1 MMASE
6 TVQLVRDELTL
17 SPARTA
23 RMLRMTAIVALIVIV
38 SMALRVPEAAV
49 SAYMVF
55 FFAKA
60 DVATTVKTGIAAVVG
75 LTVALALAFVAFLF
89 SLDEPALR
97 LPLMAGLTFGG
108 MYFMRASP
116 IGALG
121 LIVGFIA
128 TYSLTIADQ
137 YRSPEALSRGLLW
150 QWVVVAYPVGLL
162 VVSDLAFGQR
172 PDEVYRDGVAA
183 RLDAVAGALENEA
196 GAAARLARF
205 VRMGVR
211 ELAPYAKG
219 SVVRSAL
226 LRQVEL
232 LGFLAQKVERK
243 PETEPILR
251 EVAQVCVAARRALQ
265 GERGAPLDTFELR
278 PQDPILLS
286 LVTTVQTVALGVHT
300 LVSSHGEERA
310 RESRPARAAR
320 KQSEWVRFALK
331 VTLAAMTAYLI
342 YSGLEW
348 YSIHTAMITC
358 FFVAQENVG
367 ATIHKLTLRLS
378 GAIIGAA
385 LGIGAI
391 LFVLPG
397 IQSVG
402 GLAILIAV
410 VTLLATWF
418 STGSQRISY
427 AGFQLALAFYLTVLQ
442 GYSETT
448 KLYVGRDRVIGI
460 LLGNILMSVV
470 FTSLWPVRAEPALRQ
485 ALSRAVGSLA
495 GLLRSGKRDELE
507 AAFYADFTEARQYA
521 PLVRFEQRDRE
532 IQSLLTPIAGLF
544 IPIHAI
550 VREPDVAELRE
561 SFAPWLEALAKSIAA
576 ARPIPAFQLPDAAS
590 ATAEKS
596 PGLRLLRL
604 QIEAIAA

>member
-6 TVQLVRDELTL
+6 TVQLFRDELTL
-17 SPARTA
+17 SPARMS
-23 RMLRMTAIVALIVIV
+23 RMLRMTAIVALVVIV
-38 SMALRVPEAAV
+38 SMALRVPDAAL

-75 LTVALALAFVAFLF
+75 VTAALALAFVFFLF
-89 SLDEPALR
+89 SLDEPAVR
-97 LPLMAGLTFGG
+97 LPVMAALTFGG

-116 IGALG
+116 MGALG

-128 TYSLTIADQ
+128 AYSLTIADQ
-137 YRSPEALSRGLLW
+137 YPSPEALSRGLLW
-150 QWVVVAYPVGLL
+150 QWVVIAYPVGLL
-162 VVSDLAFGQR
+162 VLSDLAFGQR

-183 RLDAVAGALENEA
+183 RLDAVAGALENQV
-196 GAAARLARF
+196 AAKARLARL

-211 ELAPYAKG
+211 DLAPYAKG
-219 SVVRSAL
+219 SAVRAAL

-232 LGFLAQKVERK
+232 LGFLAQKVDRS

-251 EVAQVCVAARRALQ
+251 QVAQVCAGVRQALV
-265 GERGAPLDTFELR
+265 GEGGAPLDAFERR

-286 LVTTVQTVALGVHT
+286 LVNTVQTVALGVHA
-300 LVSSHGEERA
+300 LVRSHGEEHA
-310 RESRPARAAR
+310 RGARAATTAAR
-320 KQSEWVRFALK
+320 RSESVRFALK

-367 ATIHKLTLRLS
+367 ATIHKLTLRLG

-397 IQSVG
+397 IQSVF
-402 GLAILIAV
+402 GLAILIAA
-410 VTLLATWF
+410 VTIVATWF
-418 STGSQRISY
+418 ATGSERISY
-427 AGFQLALAFYLTVLQ
+427 AGFQIALAFYLTVLQ
-442 GYSETT
+442 GFTRTS
-448 KLYVGRDRVIGI
+448 KMYVGRDRVIGI
-460 LLGNILMSVV
+460 LIGNVLMSVV

-495 GLLRSGKRDELE
+495 ALLRGGKRDELE
-507 AAFYADFTEARQYA
+507 AAFYSDFTEARQYA
-521 PLVRFEQRDRE
+521 PLVPFEQRDRE
-532 IQSLLTPIAGLF
+532 LSSLLTPIAGLF

-550 VREPDVAELRE
+550 VREPVRPDRE
-561 SFAPWLEALAKSIAA
+561 SFARWLDALAKSVAA
-576 ARPIPAFQLPDAAS
+576 ARPMPSFQPPDI
-590 ATAEKS
+590 ATVEKS
-596 PGLRLLRL
+596 PGLRLLRV
-604 QIEAIAA
+604 QIEAMAA